1 MPHIDDT
8 STNNPP
14 ATVNTWSIRA
24 IAILLLFQAAG
35 LIYISYD
42 LLAAYN
48 WSFLEDIVGSAA
60 ETTAQT
66 LAVPA
71 PQLEAVETTLTLA
84 PLALLAI
91 ISAIGFLFPL
101 RLGWILAM
109 MTQGLILWACLSL
122 YVSRKPFF
130 IYPLM
135 LSCILMVLY
144 LNAFHV
150 RVAFQPISTPEAE
163 HGS

>member
-8 STNNPP
+8 STNKPLV
-14 ATVNTWSIRA
+14 TVNTWSIRA
-24 IAILLLFQAAG
+24 IAILLLLQAAG
-35 LIYISYD
+35 LIYISYN
-42 LLAAYN
+42 LLATYD
-48 WSFLEDIVGSAA
+48 WSFLEDIVGT
-60 ETTAQT
+60 EIEPTDET
-66 LAVPA
+66 LALPA
-71 PQLEAVETTLTLA
+71 AQLEAVETTLTLA

-91 ISAIGFLFPL
+91 VSAIGFLFPL

-150 RVAFQPISTPEAE
+150 RVAFQPVSTPEAE
-163 HGS
+163 CGS